1 MVSSG
6 MVTTATCCLVLLAS
20 VASGWV
26 ASEQPLLAHGLRAP
40 PSQGSRL
47 WSTPAE
53 QPLLAHGLKTSTSQE
68 SKLWS
73 APAVAETLNEAIQ
86 HRESFDKSAMVR
98 GWKTLETESCYELPA
113 NFPSDLQGTFFQNGP
128 GKHKVGDEII
138 IHPLDGDGMVTA
150 VTFDKGRAWFR
161 NRFVQTPLYIKE
173 LEKQKVCGRGVF
185 GTAKNNGAWY
195 SNIFDVKIK
204 NIANTH
210 VLPWNNRLFA
220 LWEGGKPF
228 ELDPV
233 TLETLGVG
241 DSDLDGSIPAGQGYA
256 AHYKIDPQT
265 NTVCSF
271 AIAPDISKPNVQHT
285 VVVMEHN
292 ADLSLKYLEPHSLP
306 GFGLAHDTAIT
317 ETYFLFAGAPVKF
330 DPLPFV
336 LGTKGLAQ
344 SISWD
349 DTIGKGR
356 IHLVP
361 RGSGDA
367 ISIDIPPAFCFHIS
381 NAFEEKDENGQVI
394 VTIDVVM
401 ADSMKMTEDTDGYPT
416 TPIYEN
422 FDFASMP
429 HYQLVR
435 YRLNPSTR
443 KLVSTNLLSEGSGN
457 VDFPVLHPEYVGKP
471 YQYVYCG
478 ASASRTQ
485 TMPVQGIAK
494 IDVRTGTTLQK
505 WLPEEH
511 QFLSEVAFCKKE
523 GSVAED
529 DGYLVGYLM
538 NGRDTKTEVVVFDAA
553 NVAQGP
559 ISQALLQ
566 DFIPHPLHG
575 TFVPGFVPALTI
587 EVKESFAGNNY

>member
-1 MVSSG
+1 MHSKR
-6 MVTTATCCLVLLAS
+6 MFITATCCLALLAS
-20 VASGWV
+20 VALGWV
-26 ASEQPLLAHGLRAP
+26 ASEQPLLAHGLGAP

-47 WSTPAE
+47 FSST
-53 QPLLAHGLKTSTSQE
+53 T
-68 SKLWS
+68 
-73 APAVAETLNEAIQ
+73 VAETSNAASDAAIH
-86 HRESFDKSAMVR
+86 HRETFDKSAMLR
-98 GWKTLETESCYELPA
+98 GWKTLETESCYDLPG

-128 GKHKVGDEII
+128 GKHKVGDELI

-161 NRFVQTPLYIKE
+161 NRFVQTPVYLKE
-173 LEKQKVCGRGVF
+173 LEKQKVMGRGVF
-185 GTAKNNGAWY
+185 GTAKNKGAWY
-195 SNIFDVKIK
+195 SNIFDFKIK

-233 TLETLGVG
+233 TLQTMGVG
-241 DSDLDGSIPAGQGYA
+241 DSDLDGSIPKGQGYA
-256 AHYKIDPQT
+256 AHYKIDPKT

-271 AIAPDISKPNVQHT
+271 AIDPYIPNPNAQHT
-285 VVVMEHN
+285 CTIMEHN
-292 ADLSLKYLEPHSLP
+292 PDLSLKYLEPKILP

-317 ETYFLFAGAPVKF
+317 DSYFLFAGAPVTF
-330 DPLPFV
+330 NVMPFV
-336 LGTKGLAQ
+336 LGLKGVAQ
-344 SISWD
+344 CISWD

-361 RGSGDA
+361 RGSGES

-381 NAFEEKDENGQVI
+381 NAFEEKDENGEVI
-394 VTIDVVM
+394 VTMDVVM
-401 ADSMKMTEDTDGYPT
+401 AENMVMTENTDEYPE
-416 TPIYEN
+416 TPIYER
-422 FDFASMP
+422 FDFDTFP
-429 HYQLVR
+429 RYQLVR
-435 YRLNPSTR
+435 YCLNASTR
-443 KLVSTNLLSEGSGN
+443 KLVSTTLLSAGCAN

-471 YQYVYCG
+471 YQYAYLC
-478 ASASRTQ
+478 ASASPTK

-494 IDVRTGTTLQK
+494 IDVGTGTTLQK

-523 GSVAED
+523 GSEAED

-559 ISQALLQ
+559 ISKALLK

-575 TFVPGFVPALTI
+575 TFMPGFVPALTDD
-587 EVKESFAGNNY
+587 VKANFADTNC